1 MTTITKT
8 FVMLLLCFSVS
19 VTSAQDSIPK
29 TEKQQKIERL
39 EASKERIKTEEREQL
54 KAKVETIN
62 KQLEASEITAEE
74 ANKLKSEAAELH
86 ALNIENRIAIIDNS
100 IALLQ
105 RNDNYTEKDSTE
117 NKTIALRIG
126 GENIIDVDFKGD
138 NSPPKYDIRTT
149 NDMLFAFGFNNA
161 LIDGE
166 SLDDSPYKLGGS
178 GFIELGWNWKTRIFK
193 NSNFAR
199 IKYGFS
205 FQWNKLDI
213 KDNLYFVKEG
223 DVTTLQE
230 FPEDLNKAKFRVTNL
245 VVPVHFEFGPS
256 KVLQRDDRIRYINN
270 NKFKIGLGGYAGVRL
285 GSLQKLKYKV
295 DGDRVKDKI
304 KTNYNVSNFVY
315 GVSGY
320 IGFGDTSLY
329 VKYDLSPLFKDQAVD
344 QHNISLGLRID
355 LD

>member
-8 FVMLLLCFSVS
+8 LVLLLLCLVVS
-19 VTSAQDSIPK
+19 IANAQDSIPK
-29 TEKQQKIERL
+29 TVKQLKIERL
-39 EASKERIKTEEREQL
+39 EASKESIKSEERELL
-54 KAKVETIN
+54 KAKVEAIN
-62 KQLEASEITAEE
+62 EQLENEEITQEE
-74 ANKLKSEAAELH
+74 ANTLKTEAAQLH
-86 ALNIENRIAIIDNS
+86 ALNIENRIAIVDNS

-105 RNDNYTEKDSTE
+105 RNENYVKKDTIE
-117 NKTIALRIG
+117 DRTIALRIG
-126 GENIIDVDFKGD
+126 GENIIDVDFSGD
-138 NSPPKYDIRTT
+138 RKPPKYDIRTT
-149 NDMLFAFGFNNA
+149 NDMLLAFGFNNA
-161 LIDGE
+161 LIDGQ

-193 NSNFAR
+193 NTNFAR

-213 KDNLYFVKEG
+213 KDNQYFVKDG
-223 DVTTLQE
+223 DITTLE
-230 FPEDLNKAKFRVTNL
+230 VFPEDLNKAKFRVTNL
-245 VVPVHFEFGPS
+245 VIPVHLEFGPS
-256 KVLQRDDRIRYINN
+256 KVLQRENRIRYINN

-315 GVSGY
+315 GISGY

-329 VKYDLSPLFKDQAVD
+329 VKYDLNPLFKDQAVD